1 MPAFPLLPDTA
12 ELRLD
17 HLLSESQ
24 SITMVVAAA
33 RATACCPVCQHPST
47 RVHSR
52 YVRSLADLP
61 WSGTMVRLR
70 LHTRRFFCSSPAC
83 SRRIFTERLPAT
95 TTPYARRT
103 LRLNEALQLIGFAL
117 GGEAGARLSSR
128 LGMTVSGDT
137 LLRRIRQLTAADP
150 PAPRVLG
157 VDDWAWKRGHR
168 YGTILVDLERHRVVD
183 LLPDREVVSL
193 ERWLE
198 AHPGMEVISRD
209 RSSAYA
215 EGATKGAPKAVQV
228 ADRWHLLKNLGEAL
242 ERILQSQHQ
251 HLQQAAQTAAVQTA
265 VAVPETPA
273 PHEATPKSLSPAQHQ
288 KHRSRERRL
297 ARYEQVKTLHQQ
309 GWSQRAIGLQTGLE
323 RKTIRRYLRAG
334 AFREWAT
341 PQRHR
346 ALDRFLPHLEQRWAE
361 GCHNAAQLWR
371 EIRQQGYPGRSG
383 MIRQWA
389 SRLRA
394 KGLARS
400 PGMTPA
406 TRKNVPTPRQV
417 AWWLLRPEEQNAEEC
432 RFLAALWEQAPE
444 VKHAAEAAREF
455 TRLVRERD
463 AKAWPVWQQTAAQT
477 LLAPFVRQLQ
487 RDEAAVQAA
496 LTHPWSNGQTEG
508 QVHRLKLIKR
518 QMFGRAKFDLLKKRV
533 LYQAA

>member
-1 MPAFPLLPDTA
+1 
-12 ELRLD
+12 
-17 HLLSESQ
+17 
-24 SITMVVAAA
+24 
-33 RATACCPVCQHPST
+33 
-47 RVHSR
+47 
-52 YVRSLADLP
+52 
-61 WSGTMVRLR
+61 MVRLR
-70 LHTRRFFCSSPAC
+70 LHRRRFFCSSPAC

-137 LLRRIRQLTAADP
+137 LLRRVRQLTAADP

-323 RKTIRRYLRAG
+323 RKPSAVTCEPVPSASGPRPNVIEPSIAFCPTWNNAGRRAATMPRNSG
-334 AFREWAT
+334 A
-341 PQRHR
+341 
-346 ALDRFLPHLEQRWAE
+346 RF
-361 GCHNAAQLWR
+361 
-371 EIRQQGYPGRSG
+371 
-383 MIRQWA
+383 A
-389 SRLRA
+389 SRA
-394 KGLARS
+394 IPDALA
-400 PGMTPA
+400 
-406 TRKNVPTPRQV
+406 
-417 AWWLLRPEEQNAEEC
+417 
-432 RFLAALWEQAPE
+432 
-444 VKHAAEAAREF
+444 
-455 TRLVRERD
+455 
-463 AKAWPVWQQTAAQT
+463 
-477 LLAPFVRQLQ
+477 
-487 RDEAAVQAA
+487 
-496 LTHPWSNGQTEG
+496 
-508 QVHRLKLIKR
+508 
-518 QMFGRAKFDLLKKRV
+518 
-533 LYQAA
+533 